1 MNVNYYFL
9 HSISLRGPYL
19 KVTLAELSLLEMAT
33 ASGFPLGLSG
43 SRSGPSVTQPPSG
56 IPGQAQPMVVVWEWQ
71 DDFGYWRP
79 YSGQVS
85 CYIEQCLL
93 HQRGSRGGGPASTSI
108 SLGQS
113 DPSLAAYIIDIPNL
127 KQFRQDTGELTCRA
141 YHLAFMY

>member
-1 MNVNYYFL
+1 
-9 HSISLRGPYL
+9 
-19 KVTLAELSLLEMAT
+19 MAT
-33 ASGFPLGLSG
+33 ASGFPPGVSG
-43 SRSGPSVTQPPSG
+43 SRSGPSVTTSSSG

-79 YSGQVS
+79 YNGQVS
-85 CYIEQCLL
+85 GYIEQCLL

-127 KQFRQDTGELTCRA
+127 KQFRQDTGKLTLSSGILL
-141 YHLAFMY
+141 YLLVSKIGPVL

>member
-1 MNVNYYFL
+1 
-9 HSISLRGPYL
+9 
-19 KVTLAELSLLEMAT
+19 MAT
-33 ASGFPLGLSG
+33 ASGFPPGVSG
-43 SRSGPSVTQPPSG
+43 SRSGPSVATSSSG

-93 HQRGSRGGGPASTSI
+93 HQRGSRAGPASTSI

-127 KQFRQDTGELTCRA
+127 KQFRQDTGKLTCCTD
-141 YHLAFMY
+141 HFVFMYTPIFASIVKQNWSSCG